1 MSSGELVNS
10 RPNFDKHRFHSKISF
25 RPKRHKLSTNS
36 NPMTLISE
44 GGIELTDATA
54 FLAKAKEKESANGG
68 GGAHKRHQNGGGD
81 EEETRALRANVEV
94 VEEAGARAIT

>member
-1 MSSGELVNS
+1 
-10 RPNFDKHRFHSKISF
+10 
-25 RPKRHKLSTNS
+25 
-36 NPMTLISE
+36 MTLISE

-68 GGAHKRHQNGGGD
+68 GGAQKRHQNGGGGGGSGD

>member
-1 MSSGELVNS
+1 MRQVSFSG
-10 RPNFDKHRFHSKISF
+10 KISL

-54 FLAKAKEKESANGG
+54 FLAKAKEESANG
-68 GGAHKRHQNGGGD
+68 GGAHKRHQNGGGGGD

>member
-1 MSSGELVNS
+1 MSSGEILNVRRQAS
-10 RPNFDKHRFHSKISF
+10 FSEKISF

-54 FLAKAKEKESANGG
+54 FLAKAKEEESANGGG
-68 GGAHKRHQNGGGD
+68 GGAHKRHQGLN
-81 EEETRALRANVEV
+81 
-94 VEEAGARAIT
+94 

>member
-1 MSSGELVNS
+1 M
-10 RPNFDKHRFHSKISF
+10 SF

-68 GGAHKRHQNGGGD
+68 GGAHKRHQGCNSIDIIRTSPNLTLIMFGV
-81 EEETRALRANVEV
+81 LRH
-94 VEEAGARAIT
+94 I

>member
-1 MSSGELVNS
+1 
-10 RPNFDKHRFHSKISF
+10 
-25 RPKRHKLSTNS
+25 
-36 NPMTLISE
+36 MTLISE

-68 GGAHKRHQNGGGD
+68 GGAHKRHQNGGGGSGD

>member
-1 MSSGELVNS
+1 
-10 RPNFDKHRFHSKISF
+10 
-25 RPKRHKLSTNS
+25 
-36 NPMTLISE
+36 MTLISE

-54 FLAKAKEKESANGG
+54 FLAKAKKESEN
-68 GGAHKRHQNGGGD
+68 GGAHKRHQNGGSGD

>member
-1 MSSGELVNS
+1 
-10 RPNFDKHRFHSKISF
+10 
-25 RPKRHKLSTNS
+25 
-36 NPMTLISE
+36 MTLISE

-68 GGAHKRHQNGGGD
+68 GGAHKRHQNGGGGSGD

-94 VEEAGARAIT
+94 AEEAGARAIT

>member
-1 MSSGELVNS
+1 
-10 RPNFDKHRFHSKISF
+10 
-25 RPKRHKLSTNS
+25 
-36 NPMTLISE
+36 MTLISE

-68 GGAHKRHQNGGGD
+68 AHKRHQNGGGSGD

>member
-1 MSSGELVNS
+1 
-10 RPNFDKHRFHSKISF
+10 
-25 RPKRHKLSTNS
+25 
-36 NPMTLISE
+36 MTLISE

-68 GGAHKRHQNGGGD
+68 GGAHKRHQNGGGGGGD

>member
-1 MSSGELVNS
+1 MIVG
-10 RPNFDKHRFHSKISF
+10 PNCDRQSVHRKISF

-54 FLAKAKEKESANGG
+54 FLAKAKEESANG
-68 GGAHKRHQNGGGD
+68 GGAHKRHQNGGGGGD

>member
-1 MSSGELVNS
+1 MNVG
-10 RPNFDKHRFHSKISF
+10 PNCDRQSVHRKISF

-68 GGAHKRHQNGGGD
+68 GGAHKRHQNGGGGD